1 TMVMQLF
8 DGSDSD
14 NEEFEKIEVDKEF
27 ARRYEH
33 NKKREDLQRYEELNK
48 KGLIPRRARPDA
60 DGDEDDSSDE
70 SSSSDDEDDVDIKK
84 KDLEFFNALL
94 KVRKQDPSL
103 KEKDVKL
110 FESES
115 ESDGE
120 EGEEGKK
127 EKKKKAMYLKDVVA
141 KHLIEEGAEFDDKD
155 EKNNKTKLVYNEEQ
169 EELRK
174 AFLEAVEGSE
184 VEEDEGD
191 LLKLKEKSGGDED
204 GSDDEEYHKTLDEV
218 FDEDH
223 EKSMFLKKFFMNKM
237 WLDKNND
244 EGVEGEDLELL
255 SEDEKAIEKQE
266 EYEYRFQENP
276 GDRVLGH
283 AREVEGSVRKKLKA
297 RKEQRKHK
305 EERMEIARL
314 EREEELRHLKN
325 LKKKEMDER
334 VKKIME
340 IAGIGDDEVLPL
352 SAKEIEDEFDP
363 EEYDRMMKKAFGNK
377 YYEAEDAVPDFGTD
391 EDEEKPDFDKEDELL
406 GLPKDWD
413 NFGTGD
419 GFSAARE
426 RSLKHKIDG
435 LESDSDDED
444 EEAKE
449 EVSKEKKRKRKR
461 KTALLE
467 KAKEAMLEEYYKLD
481 YEDTIGDLKTR
492 FKYSKIKPN
501 RFGLSAAEIFVT
513 DDKELNKYVSLKQM
527 APYKDKEW
535 KVPNS
540 KRHQFKLMTQELLRG
555 GDKHDRKKHGKK
567 KRVKDDDDAN
577 KATSSADAKLEDSKV
592 ELEQSAGDESNL
604 SRQARRRQRQS
615 KFKLENTRLGA
626 YEKRESKQKR
636 KRSHFFF
643 WGKIMNNEHGDE
655 DEDEE
660 HLVGL

>member
-1 TMVMQLF
+1 MVMQLF

-94 KVRKQDPSL
+94 K
-103 KEKDVKL
+103 
-110 FESES
+110 
-115 ESDGE
+115 
-120 EGEEGKK
+120 
-127 EKKKKAMYLKDVVA
+127 DVVA

-174 AFLEAVEGSE
+174 AFLEAVEGN
-184 VEEDEGD
+184 
-191 LLKLKEKSGGDED
+191 
-204 GSDDEEYHKTLDEV
+204 
-218 FDEDH
+218 H

-636 KRSHFFF
+636 KRMAYGSS
-643 WGKIMNNEHGDE
+643 K
-655 DEDEE
+655 
-660 HLVGL
+660 VKR